1 MIDLPIRLGTL
12 EEDMDGKIIVIAL
25 TTTIA
30 GVAIAGPKL
39 THTKSRK
46 TLDHDCGSNGVVA
59 IMGSHNKI
67 TLRGTCDDVA
77 VTGSN
82 NTLTIA
88 ATNAL
93 RISGSSNTVDV
104 VASNKIEATGNDNV
118 VTYTRGVDGAEP
130 KTSTVGKGNSIKPS
144 KSAGSA
150 PAESKPAPPAS
161 GNLKATKPIMCQRN
175 DSITLENVIIET
187 DGVAI
192 TTQGNCSLT
201 VRNSKIVSSTTSAI
215 QTMGSSMVEIQ
226 NTEVIGK
233 WGSVMNA
240 GSAMVKIDRSTL
252 RGTFGVE
259 GSSTVTLSNSHVHGA
274 RSIGKS
280 SIYRDGGGNT
290 FHKK

>member
-1 MIDLPIRLGTL
+1 MR
-12 EEDMDGKIIVIAL
+12 GKIIIIAL

-30 GVAIAGPKL
+30 GGVAIAGPKL
-39 THTKSRK
+39 TYTKSGK
-46 TLDHDCGSNGVVA
+46 TVDHDCGSDGDVT
-59 IMGSHNKI
+59 IMGSKNKI
-67 TLRGTCDDVA
+67 TLRGTCGGVA

-88 ATNAL
+88 ATNKL
-93 RISGSSNTVDV
+93 TINGSKNTVDV
-104 VASNKIEATGNDNV
+104 VATNKIVANGNDNV
-118 VTYTRGVDGAEP
+118 VTYTRGVAGPDP
-130 KTSTVGKGNSIKPS
+130 KTTTLGTGNTIKRSDATAVAPS
-144 KSAGSA
+144 KPADPG
-150 PAESKPAPPAS
+150 PAESKPAPPSS
-161 GNLKATKPIMCQRN
+161 GNLKAAKPVMCQRN
-175 DSITLENVIIET
+175 ERITLENVIIET

-215 QTMGSSMVEIQ
+215 QTMGSSMVEIE

-240 GSAMVKIDRSTL
+240 GSAMVKIDKSTL

-259 GSSTVTLSNSHVHGA
+259 GSSTVTLSNSHVHGT
-274 RSIGKS
+274 RNVGKS
-280 SIYRDGGGNT
+280 STYRDGGGNT